1 MPGIDVIKKSDK
13 RKQDEIS
20 QEIQEII
27 KNYKEPDMT
36 LFMSHPE
43 TKTIEIPFVKK
54 SQSELPKIK
63 LTYFNTSTKK
73 NEDFLIYDFIGHLEK
88 FGFEWI
94 QTELGLKYE
103 VKIDSSD
110 DKKLQKKLT
119 LSKSSRK
126 KICLDESRIWN
137 MESSWK
143 LNESGNKRISYLIGY
158 LENETLLKSMIGI
171 TGSSYDFTSMSAEVK
186 CGYLRRLTRHI
197 HYGKPN
203 IKNSDYF
210 YSGLAPS
217 YAVLLHVL
225 DPTIIR
231 FTDRLKKLFVPK
243 FYHDRKDTNF
253 LKGLL
258 YVREKKEIDERN
270 FFEGLLLGR
279 KLYEYRINGSDNGPV
294 SFNTKDLDWP
304 FPEIYYQSIG
314 FTVDGFSFEFKNADN
329 NLSAILNPE
338 DDLINVESGTEIAD
352 NNLTEGL
359 FFSKKDTIENK
370 IAEFNAI
377 PIKNLINESF
387 FLYDKVTLSKRH
399 LSRPSA
405 KNYRSTGH
413 SAIFQVKHP

>member
-1 MPGIDVIKKSDK
+1 
-13 RKQDEIS
+13 
-20 QEIQEII
+20 
-27 KNYKEPDMT
+27 
-36 LFMSHPE
+36 
-43 TKTIEIPFVKK
+43 
-54 SQSELPKIK
+54 
-63 LTYFNTSTKK
+63 
-73 NEDFLIYDFIGHLEK
+73 
-88 FGFEWI
+88 
-94 QTELGLKYE
+94 
-103 VKIDSSD
+103 
-110 DKKLQKKLT
+110 
-119 LSKSSRK
+119 
-126 KICLDESRIWN
+126 
-137 MESSWK
+137 
-143 LNESGNKRISYLIGY
+143 
-158 LENETLLKSMIGI
+158 
-171 TGSSYDFTSMSAEVK
+171 MSAEVK

-231 FTDRLKKLFVPK
+231 CTDRLKRLFVPK

-258 YVREKKEIDERN
+258 YVGEKKEIDERN
-270 FFEGLLLGR
+270 FFEGPLLGR

-377 PIKNLINESF
+377 PIKNFINESF